1 MLHLST
7 LCCKIIGSLLQC
19 LYSIFAH
26 FSGESHDENS
36 ENDSKK
42 SSRLDNIATPE
53 DVNHVDDDCTT
64 NDSALG
70 LFQLQPVTVDVFS
83 DLEIFMPLHQ
93 KFGFLALSIILVHF
107 LSY

>member
-1 MLHLST
+1 MDLIYYVQLISF
-7 LCCKIIGSLLQC
+7 
-19 LYSIFAH
+19 FAH
-26 FSGESHDENS
+26 FPGESHDENS

-70 LFQLQPVTVDVFS
+70 LFQLQPVIVD
-83 DLEIFMPLHQ
+83 IFQNL
-93 KFGFLALSIILVHF
+93 KFLCLCIKNLDFLPCQ
-107 LSY
+107 